1 MVIFWDLSEDALLRG
16 KSRKQIFESALTHR
30 KSLFSSFFTLFW
42 DFFTFFFA
50 FFWQW
55 SQTTTEKTIELWKNR
70 GFDDSALRTVILIGM
85 FHCLGCNYCFFEMF
99 YIFVAFLWQRRQT
112 STEKIAWRKIS
123 TFSKRFAKQ
132 FTSSTTFLFR
142 DFDHFF
148 LGQFTTRTNFQR
160 CKFYWNSLAEVPQ
173 NHDKKDAFF
182 RNLPVKRSQKTVKN
196 TKNTETSKSDKFG
209 NLETWPKNS

>member
-1 MVIFWDLSEDALLRG
+1 M
-16 KSRKQIFESALTHR
+16 
-30 KSLFSSFFTLFW
+30 
-42 DFFTFFFA
+42 
-50 FFWQW
+50 
-55 SQTTTEKTIELWKNR
+55 
-70 GFDDSALRTVILIGM
+70 
-85 FHCLGCNYCFFEMF
+85 
-99 YIFVAFLWQRRQT
+99 WQRRQI
-112 STEKIAWRKIS
+112 STEKTAWRKIS

-182 RNLPVKRSQKTVKN
+182 RNLPVKRSHKTVKKQ
-196 TKNTETSKSDKFG
+196 KNRETSESVKCG
-209 NLETWPKNS
+209 NLETRPTNSMWPRFISTITKKQKNTLLCFPTSKRTEY